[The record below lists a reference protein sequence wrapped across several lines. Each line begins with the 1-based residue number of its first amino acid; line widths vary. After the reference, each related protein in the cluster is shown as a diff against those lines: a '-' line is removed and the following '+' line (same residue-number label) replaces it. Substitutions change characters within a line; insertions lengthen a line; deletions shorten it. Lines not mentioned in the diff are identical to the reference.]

1 MSNTK
6 EVKCPQC
13 GRLALYAPTN
23 PFRPFCSERCRLID
37 LGEWADGKYA
47 IPVYK
52 EAQSYQEEG
61 GEEDEAVL
69 KERDID
75 SDSDS
80 ETES

>member
-1 MSNTK
+1 MITTK

-47 IPVYK
+47 IPVHK

-61 GEEDEAVL
+61 GDDGETVL
-69 KERDID
+69 P
-75 SDSDS
+75 DSDS
-80 ETES
+80 ENES